1 MQTFRKTGK
10 DGDTMT
16 MQQEVMTLTN
26 EVPADRMH
34 LVIEFLR
41 NIVSEQPVNTSA
53 SKRIGIAKSQKLYA
67 DDYDFDED
75 NETIAKMFGVV

>member
-1 MQTFRKTGK
+1 
-10 DGDTMT
+10 MT

-41 NIVSEQPVNTSA
+41 NIVSEQPANASA
-53 SKRIGIAKSQKLYA
+53 SKRIGIAKNQKLYA